1 MIGFFIYS
9 IGFSTE
15 MSFLLASLFLSFLL
29 SLINLG
35 PIDGFSY
42 YFCYGTGAA
51 GLSYKV
57 EAIFGT

>member
-1 MIGFFIYS
+1 
-9 IGFSTE
+9 